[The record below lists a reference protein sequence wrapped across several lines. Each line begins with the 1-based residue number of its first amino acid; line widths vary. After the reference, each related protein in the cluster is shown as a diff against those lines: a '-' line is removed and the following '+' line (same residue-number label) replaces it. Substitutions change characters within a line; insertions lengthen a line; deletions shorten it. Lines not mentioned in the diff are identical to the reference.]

1 MHVFTM
7 VVIIVAICVV
17 GDILKRIFDVKK
29 IKATNP
35 QQQEF
40 EQLIAINEK
49 LNDQVK
55 ALETRVVNLET
66 IVTQEGYDL
75 KQTINSL

>member
-1 MHVFTM
+1 MNVFTM
-7 VVIIVAICVV
+7 VVIIVAICVI

-35 QQQEF
+35 QQDDIAR
-40 EQLIAINEK
+40 LIAINET
-49 LNDQVK
+49 LNSQVK
-55 ALETRVVNLET
+55 TLETRVVNLEK

-75 KQTINSL
+75 KHTINSL

>member
-1 MHVFTM
+1 MNVFTM

-35 QQQEF
+35 QQDDIQK
-40 EQLIAINEK
+40 LIAINET
-49 LNDQVK
+49 LNTQVK
-55 ALETRVVNLET
+55 TLESRVVNLEK

>member
-1 MHVFTM
+1 MNVFTM

-35 QQQEF
+35 QQDDIKK
-40 EQLIAINEK
+40 LIAINET
-49 LNDQVK
+49 LNTQVK
-55 ALETRVVNLET
+55 TLESRVVNLEK

>member
-1 MHVFTM
+1 M
-7 VVIIVAICVV
+7 IVAIVGIVVV

-29 IKATNP
+29 TAGANSNDV
-35 QQQEF
+35 QR
-40 EQLIAINEK
+40 LIAINEE
-49 LNDQVK
+49 LNGQVK
-55 ALETRVVNLET
+55 TLEKRVATLET